1 MKRPILS
8 AMVLASAVAFSLPA
22 QAQEKAKPK
31 STFIKGIGDVEA
43 IRTTSTID
51 AIDAKNRIVTLKGES
66 GNLYTVTAGKEVRN
80 FDKLKVGDKVT
91 VDYFEAIAIEATKT
105 DAPPSVTEVV
115 EGDRAKKGE
124 QPGAVVVRK
133 IRIVTTVL
141 GHNADNQTVLV
152 RGPLGHLTQVKI
164 RDPKVF
170 EGLKGG
176 GNIDLTYAEGVAIN
190 VTPGSKK

>member
-1 MKRPILS
+1 MKRVLFSII
-8 AMVLASAVAFSLPA
+8 ALASAAAFSLPA
-22 QAQEKAKPK
+22 VAQEKAK
-31 STFIKGIGDVEA
+31 TAVIKGIGEVEA
-43 IRTTSTID
+43 IRATATID

-91 VDYFEAIAIEATKT
+91 IDYFEAIALDAKKT

-133 IRIVTTVL
+133 IHIVTSVL

-170 EGLKGG
+170 EALKGG

-190 VTPGSKK
+190 VTPGVKK